1 LIIWTRY
8 MLLGLNINNN
18 NKDYHNIYFQILQHF
33 ENCEIGFRG
42 LFPVR
47 EMLISRTVAHK
58 CIQE

>member
-1 LIIWTRY
+1 
-8 MLLGLNINNN
+8 MLLGLNINKN